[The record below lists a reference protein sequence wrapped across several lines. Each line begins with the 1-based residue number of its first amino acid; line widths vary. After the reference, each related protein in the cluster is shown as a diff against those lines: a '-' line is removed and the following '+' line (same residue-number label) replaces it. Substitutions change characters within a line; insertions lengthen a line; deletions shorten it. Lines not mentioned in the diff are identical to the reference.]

1 MARNTIQSADYDFT
15 VERVPLTLPNSNKSR
30 VFAHVRT
37 DTQEELGWGTDQ
49 YGFVQNGDLIHGA
62 DEAMEARGLVPTSR
76 RVVVTGR
83 GERMFAQYD
92 FENETAIATRREDR
106 TKGMEMGMRLTLQNS
121 FDRSL
126 RVSFALGMVR
136 LVCLNG
142 MTTMEKEFGMTRK
155 HSSNVEIGFIGDAL
169 DRATGSFDKAVQ
181 GFGILGERDITQEQ
195 GRNILGQLNKAKVL
209 SNVVRDGI
217 LKIWENPT
225 HEEDEARNL
234 WTLYNAATQHLTHE
248 VSDSRFEYANTV
260 STNVLRR
267 LRGAAENADKLGK
280 LVTAIPAKVVK
291 QVADS
296 NVALN

>member
-1 MARNTIQSADYDFT
+1 MARNTIQTSDFDFT
-15 VERVPLTLPNSNKSR
+15 VERVPLTLPNTNRSR

-37 DTQEELGWGTDQ
+37 DTGEELGWGTEQ
-49 YGFVQNGDLIHGA
+49 YGFVQNADLIGNA
-62 DEAMEARGLVPTSR
+62 EEAFESRGMTPTNR
-76 RVVVTGR
+76 QVVVTGR

-169 DRATGSFDKAVQ
+169 DKATGSFHKAAQ
-181 GFGILGERDITQEQ
+181 GFSVLGERDISQEQ
-195 GRNILGQLNKAKVL
+195 GRNILNQLGKSKVL

-217 LKIWENPT
+217 LKVWENPT

-248 VSDSRFEYANTV
+248 VSPNRFEYANTV

-267 LRGAAENADKLGK
+267 LRGAAENSDKLNR
-280 LVTAIPAKVVK
+280 LVVAVPTDTVVTESD
-291 QVADS
+291 VT
-296 NVALN
+296 LN

>member
-92 FENETAIATRREDR
+92 FENKTALATRREDR

>member
-1 MARNTIQSADYDFT
+1 MARQTIQTSDYDFT
-15 VERVPLTLPNSNKSR
+15 VERVPMTLPTGTQSR

-37 DTQEELGWGTDQ
+37 DTGEELGWGTEQ
-49 YGFVQNGDLIHGA
+49 YGFVQNADLVGNA
-62 DEAMEARGLVPTSR
+62 EEAFESRGMVPTSR

-92 FENETAIATRREDR
+92 FTNTKAEVRREDR
-106 TKGMEMGMRLTLQNS
+106 KVGDELGMRLTLQNS

-169 DRATGSFDKAVQ
+169 DRATSSFNTAAQ
-181 GFGILGERDITQEQ
+181 GFSVLGEREITQDQ
-195 GRNILGQLNKAKVL
+195 GRNILNQLNRSKVL
-209 SNVVRDGI
+209 SNVVKDGI
-217 LKIWENPT
+217 LKVWENPT

-234 WTLYNAATQHLTHE
+234 WTLYNAATQHLTHG
-248 VSDSRFEYANTV
+248 VSESRFEYANTV
-260 STNVLRR
+260 SSNVLRR
-267 LRGAAENADKLGK
+267 LRGAAGNSDKLGK
-280 LVTAIPAKVVK
+280 LVTAIPVEAVK
-291 QVADS
+291 
-296 NVALN
+296 LN